1 MNTIKLYTTASCPY
15 CESAKRLFKSL
26 GLAYEEINLE
36 GRHEERQRLS
46 EENGGWRTVP
56 MIFVGDRFLG
66 GFNDVKAL
74 HDKGLF
80 LPLVTGSAT

>member
-1 MNTIKLYTTASCPY
+1 MNQVKLYTTSSCPY

-26 GLAYEEINLE
+26 GIDYEEINLE

-46 EENGGWRTVP
+46 EENNGWRTVP
-56 MIFVGDRFLG
+56 MIFVGERFLG

-74 HDKGLF
+74 HDKGQF
-80 LPLVTGSAT
+80 LPLVSGSAT